1 MARIKIQDM
10 GISIIPGS
18 DPELTAQVVEVMANG
33 EGEID
38 VEALKVFSGPY
49 RKVEE
54 EAPAPEPELE
64 PEPEFEQGTVVEEDQ
79 PKPKSKKKKK

>member
-10 GISIIPGS
+10 GISIIPES
-18 DPELTAQVVEVMANG
+18 DPELVAQVNEVIRNG

-38 VEALKVFSGPY
+38 VEALKVFAGPY
-49 RKVEE
+49 RKIVEAPE
-54 EAPAPEPELE
+54 PAPEPEPVQE
-64 PEPEFEQGTVVEEDQ
+64 EFEEGVVEEE

>member
-54 EAPAPEPELE
+54 KAPE
-64 PEPEFEQGTVVEEDQ
+64 PEPEFEQGTVIEEDQ

>member
-1 MARIKIQDM
+1 MARIKIRNIGM
-10 GISIIPGS
+10 SIIPES
-18 DPELTAQVVEVMANG
+18 DPELVAQVNEVIRNG

-49 RKVEE
+49 QKMVEAPE
-54 EAPAPEPELE
+54 PAPEPEPVQE
-64 PEPEFEQGTVVEEDQ
+64 EFEEGVVEQE